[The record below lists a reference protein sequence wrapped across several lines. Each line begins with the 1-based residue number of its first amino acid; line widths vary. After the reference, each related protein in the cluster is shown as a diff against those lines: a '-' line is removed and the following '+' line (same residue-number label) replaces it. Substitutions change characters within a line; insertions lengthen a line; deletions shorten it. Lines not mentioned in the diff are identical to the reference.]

1 MSAITTKPDPV
12 VPAAARLV
20 LDLLSGWRHG
30 TLTLEAPDGIE
41 RLFRGAV
48 QGPAVR
54 KRMHDW
60 SVCDDVLR
68 AGDIGFAESYID
80 GRWDA
85 DDLPAVL
92 ALLNTNAAAIER
104 AFYGSAPG
112 IFWYRLKHLL
122 RRNTRRGAR
131 RNIHAHYDLGNAFY
145 GQWLDPTMTYSA
157 ALFEGDATRSL
168 EGAQRAKYERVL
180 ATLDVQ
186 PGARI
191 LEIGCG
197 WGGFAEY
204 AAATR
209 GAHVTGLTVSQAQL
223 DYARARL
230 ARAGL
235 AGQADLRLCD
245 YRDAEGRYDHV
256 VSIEMYEA
264 VGERYWPAYFRA
276 VHERLRPGGTAV
288 IQAITIAES
297 RFARYRRGSDFIQQ
311 YVFPGGMLASPVR
324 FEAGAAAAQLATT
337 GRLAFGLD
345 YAATLACWRERFE
358 AAWPAIAPLGFDE
371 RFRRLWRFYLA
382 YCEAGFR
389 TASTDV
395 FQFAL
400 ARGKN

>member
-1 MSAITTKPDPV
+1 MSSITTKPDLV
-12 VPAAARLV
+12 IPAAARLV
-20 LDLLSGWRHG
+20 LDLLAGWRHG
-30 TLTLEAPDGIE
+30 TLALETPDGIE
-41 RLFRGAV
+41 RTFRGAS
-48 QGPAVR
+48 QGPAIR

-60 SVCDDVLR
+60 SVCDEVLR

-92 ALLNTNAAAIER
+92 ALFNANADAIER
-104 AFYGSAPG
+104 AVYGSAPG

-131 RNIHAHYDLGNAFY
+131 RNIHAHYDLGNVFY
-145 GQWLDPTMTYSA
+145 AHWLDRTMTYSA
-157 ALFEGDATRSL
+157 ALFEGDAARPL
-168 EGAQRAKYERVL
+168 EDAQRAKYERVL
-180 ATLDVQ
+180 ATLNVQ

-197 WGGFAEY
+197 WGGFADY

-223 DYARARL
+223 DYARARI
-230 ARAGL
+230 AQAGL
-235 AGQADLRLCD
+235 AGRADLRLCD
-245 YRDAEGRYDHV
+245 YRDAQGSFDHV

-276 VHERLRPGGTAV
+276 VRERLRPGGTAV
-288 IQAITIAES
+288 IQAITIAEA
-297 RFARYRRGSDFIQQ
+297 RFERYRRGSDFIQQ
-311 YVFPGGMLASPVR
+311 YVFPGGMLASPTR
-324 FEAGAAAAQLATT
+324 FEADAARAGLATT
-337 GRLAFGLD
+337 GRHAFGLD
-345 YAATLACWRERFE
+345 YAQTLARWRERFE
-358 AAWPAIAPLGFDE
+358 AAWPEIAPLGFDE

-389 TASTDV
+389 TESTDV

-400 ARGKN
+400 KREAA